1 MTTLPGWTT
10 PTGAKHCVSMTD
22 SPVLLTYPVRE
33 VIPYISWGYFFHAW
47 GFKGNATRSPEA
59 QQLQADALHALDEWA
74 GRLHVRCLYRLCR
87 ANADGDNILLEG
99 TTLFP
104 LLRQQTPH
112 ADGSPLLCLS
122 DFIRPLSCGTPDTIG
137 LFASSVADDLD
148 FSHDPYRQLLLQTLS
163 DRLAEAAVEKM
174 HRHVRR
180 KAWGYAPDESLSIPD
195 LLAERFQGI
204 RPAVGYPSLP
214 DQSVNFLLNDLLD
227 LKRIGI
233 TLTENGAMHP
243 HSSVSGLML
252 AHPAAR
258 YFSVGPIGEDQL
270 CDYAHRR
277 GLPVG
282 MMRKF
287 LAGVL

>member
-1 MTTLPGWTT
+1 MTTLPAWTT
-10 PTGAKHCVSMTD
+10 PTGAKHCVSMTE
-22 SPVLLTYPVRE
+22 SPVLLTYPV
-33 VIPYISWGYFFHAW
+33 
-47 GFKGNATRSPEA
+47 
-59 QQLQADALHALDEWA
+59 LDEWA

-148 FSHDPYRQLLLQTLS
+148 LSHDPYRQLLLQTLS

-214 DQSVNFLLNDLLD
+214 DQSVNFLLDDLLD